1 MSRVAATQNK
11 KNKKNELR
19 KLGSQRSAVAGKM
32 IEFFDAHD
40 RAGSTEGLD
49 DDELRSALLAAHP
62 DKSDMVTKE
71 AIDFVKSVA
80 DVSKNNVIDKNEII
94 AAVQAYTTYI
104 DRKDEINRV
113 LQKYDTNHDGKLDEA
128 EVKVLLKAL
137 AGEDLEVTEDDIQL
151 VMNMCDASRNKAI
164 DQDEIRQC
172 LAFWYGQLADK
183 EKAAHEAS
191 HSSRSKM
198 CIIL

>member
-1 MSRVAATQNK
+1 
-11 KNKKNELR
+11 
-19 KLGSQRSAVAGKM
+19 M

-104 DRKDEINRV
+104 DRKDEVRYPRTFN
-113 LQKYDTNHDGKLDEA
+113 
-128 EVKVLLKAL
+128 
-137 AGEDLEVTEDDIQL
+137 L
-151 VMNMCDASRNKAI
+151 VCYLGGMSP
-164 DQDEIRQC
+164 DQQSATKIRHKPR
-172 LAFWYGQLADK
+172 W
-183 EKAAHEAS
+183 
-191 HSSRSKM
+191 
-198 CIIL
+198 